1 VAVSRRRLRPAPL
14 VLLSRM
20 IPGRMIGL
28 LAFLLFSVWVIGE
41 GDPHALGFWSFVLT
55 LTVIGLLAILF
66 KITDRED

>member
-1 VAVSRRRLRPAPL
+1 
-14 VLLSRM
+14 
-20 IPGRMIGL
+20 MIGL

-55 LTVIGLLAILF
+55 LTVIGLLTILF